1 MQSIIIVAEKNQA
14 LSLIETD
21 SDMFPRIN
29 PLDLLMLEPELSIGI
44 DAIRVGQAFLATPPL
59 KSPKKRIVVV
69 EAHTMTI
76 EAQNSMLKMLE
87 EPQEYAQIILATPS
101 LDSLLPTV
109 QSRCQIIQQ
118 AVQPLAADAQAI
130 ELAHA
135 LDQASVSEKITLAQT
150 EAKSRQE
157 AKAVIKRLLLA
168 QQAALSAK
176 VEGKQ
181 VNRMEALF
189 VALTQLDAN
198 TNHRMVLEHVFFN
211 W

>member
-21 SDMFPRIN
+21 SDMFPQTN

-44 DAIRVGQAFLATPPL
+44 DAIRAGQAFLATPPL

-69 EAHTMTI
+69 EAHTMTV

-87 EPQEYAQIILATPS
+87 EPQEYAQIILVTPS

-109 QSRCQIIQQ
+109 QSRCHIMQQ
-118 AVQPLAADAQAI
+118 AAQPLAADAQAI
-130 ELAHA
+130 ELART

-157 AKAVIKRLLLA
+157 AKAVIKRLLLT

-176 VEGKQ
+176 AESKQ
-181 VNRMEALF
+181 VDRMEALF
-189 VALTQLDAN
+189 AALTQLDAN